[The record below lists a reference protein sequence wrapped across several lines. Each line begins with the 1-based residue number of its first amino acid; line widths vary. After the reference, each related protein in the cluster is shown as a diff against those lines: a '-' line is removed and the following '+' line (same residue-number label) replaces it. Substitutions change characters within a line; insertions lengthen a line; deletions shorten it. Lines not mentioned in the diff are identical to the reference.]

1 MKREIPPKFWQAFC
15 QRLRDRYRGAV
26 CIHWTQPNG
35 AMQTVAEDMPLQSL
49 TFQKRNKEC
58 SDTMTIETGILEER
72 PSQHEIIE
80 PIRVVLKQ
88 DNESGRYNELEI
100 QAETGVTEVTF
111 SPGIDP
117 ALLEKLAA

>member
-1 MKREIPPKFWQAFC
+1 MKREIPPKLWLAFC
-15 QRLRDRYRGAV
+15 QRLRDWYRGAV
-26 CIHWTQPNG
+26 SIHWIQPNG
-35 AMQTVAEDMPLQSL
+35 AMQTVAEDMPLQSV

-58 SDTMTIETGILEER
+58 SDTMTIETGIPEER